1 MTIPRSRPADVR
13 ASESPLVPGEFLLTM
28 EDFRRIAA
36 MLYADAG
43 IHLPESKA
51 TLVYSR
57 LAKRVRLL
65 GLESFRSYCE
75 LVAAPDSG
83 VDERQRMLA
92 ALTTNVTRFF
102 REPHH
107 FQHLKAKVLPPLLSA
122 ARQGKEIRIWSAGCS
137 NGQEAYSIALT
148 ILELMPEAANYDV
161 RILAT
166 DIDPNVVAEGRDGE
180 YSNSVVDA
188 VSPDL
193 RKRWFTPVKGNG
205 EMRWSVNDELRTLVT
220 FRELNLIGNWPM
232 RRKFNVIFCRNV
244 VIYFDDG
251 TQKKLWGRFLPLL
264 APGAV
269 LYIGHSERLS
279 GPAADR
285 FESDG
290 ITTYRLKDG
299 AST

>member
-1 MTIPRSRPADVR
+1 MITPRSRPVDVR
-13 ASESPLVPGEFLLTM
+13 SAESPLVPGEFLLTM
-28 EDFRRIAA
+28 EDFRRIAS

-65 GLESFRSYCE
+65 GLESFRAYCE
-75 LVAAPDSG
+75 LVATPDSG

-107 FQHLKAKVLPPLLSA
+107 FQHLKEKVLPSLLSA
-122 ARQGKEIRIWSAGCS
+122 ARQGKEVRIWSAGCS

-166 DIDPNVVAEGRDGE
+166 DIDPNVVAEGRLGE

-188 VSPDL
+188 VSPEL

-205 EMRWSVNDELRTLVT
+205 EMRWSVNDELRTLVS

-251 TQKKLWGRFLPLL
+251 TQKKLWGRFLPLM
-264 APGAV
+264 ASGAV

-285 FESDG
+285 FDSDG